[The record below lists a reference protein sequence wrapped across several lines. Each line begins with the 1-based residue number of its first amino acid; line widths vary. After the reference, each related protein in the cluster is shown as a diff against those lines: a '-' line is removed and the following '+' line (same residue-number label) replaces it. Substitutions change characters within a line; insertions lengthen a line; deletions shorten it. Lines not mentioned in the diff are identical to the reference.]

1 MFEGTSYFS
10 YFDEL
15 EQQIILIR
23 SSLFQVCK
31 YIGIAIAM
39 FCIIKYIIS
48 KKPNWKKSKN
58 ESWEL
63 KADEEAYIFDKA
75 S

>member
-15 EQQIILIR
+15 EQQIIQIR

-31 YIGIAIAM
+31 FIGIAIAM

-48 KKPNWKKSKN
+48 KKPNFKKSIN
-58 ESWEL
+58 EAWEL
-63 KADEEAYIFDKA
+63 TADEEAYIFDKA